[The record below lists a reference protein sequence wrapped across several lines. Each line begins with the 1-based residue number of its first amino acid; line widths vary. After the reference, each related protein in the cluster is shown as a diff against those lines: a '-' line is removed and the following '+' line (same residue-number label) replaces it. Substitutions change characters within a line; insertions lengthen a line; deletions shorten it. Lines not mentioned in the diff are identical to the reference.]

1 MTSSN
6 PLKTSQLVRN
16 HLFKSNDLLDLVDDR
31 VYTSH
36 FFEFDDGTIE
46 MPMVIIELVGGSANY
61 ASENQKVNLHM
72 YAYSRL
78 SAGQALEV
86 YQAMYLQLHAS
97 DLKNDAIGM
106 SGTAIEIERPIMGY
120 MDSQRAYFYRGR
132 FSLFTVG

>member
-1 MTSSN
+1 MTSSD
-6 PLKTSQLVRN
+6 PLLTSQLVRN
-16 HLFKSNDLLDLVDDR
+16 HLLQSNDLLTIVDDR

-61 ASENQKVNLHM
+61 ASENQKVNLHI

-86 YQAMYLQLHAS
+86 YQAVYLQLHAS
-97 DLKNDAIGM
+97 DLKNTSIGM
-106 SGTAIEIERPIMGY
+106 SGTAVEIERPIQGY
-120 MDSQRAYFYRGR
+120 MDSQRAYFYRAR
-132 FSLFTVG
+132 YDLFTVG